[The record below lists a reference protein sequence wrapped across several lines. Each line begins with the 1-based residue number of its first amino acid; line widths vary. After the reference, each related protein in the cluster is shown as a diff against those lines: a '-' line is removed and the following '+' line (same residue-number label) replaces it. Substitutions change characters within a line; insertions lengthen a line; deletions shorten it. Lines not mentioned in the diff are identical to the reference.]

1 MMGTNKVGE
10 TSRSLE
16 DPSKT
21 EDPKKKSIRQRDV
34 LAAMLVGYIVG
45 ILLMMIIHFII
56 QNKCTEN
63 CTTSSVGSSNELQ
76 DTCFEGWIILAG
88 EKTCFFQSYFD
99 VNWTVVEPEAGTSEV
114 DEYFQ
119 KIGTIQD
126 INDDILVGTVFNND
140 RGFYQWIG
148 GSGSNNILPG
158 ADNTVASPNATSS
171 CVSDLQEAPTEW
183 GLNLLAAKSNDTCF
197 IL

>member
-10 TSRSLE
+10 TSHSLE

-45 ILLMMIIHFII
+45 ILLMMIIHFVI

-63 CTTSSVGSSNELQ
+63 CTTSSVGRNELQ

-88 EKTCFFQSYFD
+88 EKTCFFHSFFN

-119 KIGTIQD
+119 KIEQIQN
-126 INDDILVGTVFNND
+126 INDDILIGTVFNND

-148 GSGSNNILPG
+148 GSGSNNVLPA
-158 ADNTVASPNATSS
+158 ADNNVASPNATNN

-197 IL
+197 IS